1 MLLRS
6 HTQYVADGRSRI
18 QEVVNRATAG
28 SEAIVVATDVIVT
41 SGNAETMTAS
51 QWATVGAIRDLVP
64 DATAV
69 LRIHHVCW
77 KKDRTITVGP
87 FFGVLV
93 TQRVGPF
100 TLRREFAVDDQSTK

>member
-1 MLLRS
+1 
-6 HTQYVADGRSRI
+6 
-18 QEVVNRATAG
+18 
-28 SEAIVVATDVIVT
+28 VIVT

-51 QWATVGAIRDLVP
+51 QWATVGRIRSLVP

-69 LRIHHVCW
+69 LRIHNVCW
-77 KKDRTITVGP
+77 KKDRTIAVGP

-100 TLRREFAVDDQSTK
+100 TLRREFAVDDQSTE